1 MSAVPYTFAENTGN
15 IPLSELD
22 ANFANCKAFANT
34 AGYVTINAQPAITSV
49 GTLTTLSV
57 SGNIVAANL
66 VGNVSATSY
75 TGTSVSV
82 TGNVTGGNIVTSGII
97 SATGWFYGNQVTLAS
112 DMGLGGEINAV
123 GNVSAGNVLTAGIV
137 SATGNVTGGNIL
149 TTGQSLRLLDVVLP
163 NYVTVTVTNTYT
175 LSSTNSINI
184 LIANNTGY
192 TATLNMP
199 TSPRDGQICNF
210 AVSGNTMTLAVGT
223 GNVLPTFAGSTTVG
237 TGYRY
242 VYRVSDTNWY
252 RIG

>member
-34 AGYVTINAQPAITSV
+34 AGFVTINAQPAITSV

-82 TGNVTGGNIVTSGII
+82 TGNVTGGNILTTGII
-97 SATGWFYGNQVTLAS
+97 SSTGNITCGNIVTTELFT
-112 DMGLGGEINAV
+112 DDIGVGGEIYISGALLS
-123 GNVSAGNVLTAGIV
+123 GNTI
-137 SATGNVTGGNIL
+137 SATGNVTGGNVL
-149 TTGQSLRLLDVVLP
+149 SNGQSRRLLDVILP
-163 NYVTVTVTNTYT
+163 AYANVTATNTFS
-175 LSSTNSINI
+175 LSNVSSITI

-199 TSPRDGQICNF
+199 ANPVDGQICNF
-210 AVSGNTMTLAVGT
+210 AVSGNTITLAVGT